1 METISFMTSLL
12 TFYIK
17 GEIKAEANFL
27 KLRTPNTLLTLIPLG
42 SRKNNIPINQIAEAS
57 TSFKLLFR
65 HFLAGLIEL
74 VVGLATLGNV
84 LLLGLILMLVGV
96 CTIINSFQ
104 TLLIISTTSGTDYVI
119 SFLIFEKSTAERAAD
134 SILAM
139 IASRMDDTNT
149 RMQTEKQM
157 AQNAQLNENL
167 INAINNRNS

>member
-104 TLLIISTTSGTDYVI
+104 TLLII
-119 SFLIFEKSTAERAAD
+119 EKSTAERAAD

>member
-1 METISFMTSLL
+1 METIRFMTSLL

-17 GEIKAEANFL
+17 GEIRAEGNFL

-57 TSFKLLFR
+57 TSFKLLFK

-74 VVGLATLGNV
+74 IIGFIV
-84 LLLGLILMLVGV
+84 LKDVILLGLILMLVGV

-104 TLLIISTTSGTDYVI
+104 TLLVISTTSGTDYVI
-119 SFLIFEKSTAERAAD
+119 SFLIFEKSAADRAAEH
-134 SILAM
+134 IVAM
-139 IASRMDDTNT
+139 IGSRMDDTNT

-157 AQNAQLNENL
+157 EQNAQLNENL

>member
-104 TLLIISTTSGTDYVI
+104 TLLI
-119 SFLIFEKSTAERAAD
+119 FEKSTAERAAD